1 MYDRYYNKGT
11 YNFEKRYNPN
21 EQKFDLEKIRKSNIN
36 KINDIIKESQNVID
50 QAIND
55 VINEFSAKKT
65 EAVRKYHEESE
76 RLEKEYSKAPKTY
89 SKETSFEEIQKDLQ
103 KQKKDYDDAKR
114 DLEKKL
120 DEKLKKLE
128 IEKIERIAKI
138 EIQNKT
144 RKLENDYKIRE
155 EIYKQTKML
164 TVLKSGEHKYQYYKL
179 IFSMPLDDR
188 YKSLEET
195 IYREYLMS
203 HPSIENIIVSFS
215 SMDNDTNNLNNS
227 SDHKNIVD
235 MLKKARKSFD
245 EKTLTDARSLIGAL
259 DDSVKEKEELNKESN
274 LIGNLI
280 DTKKSIELAATCLDK
295 KVWNMADTL
304 LKSLPECEEKEMLSN
319 GFDKVA
325 NKNKIDFVALSKEL
339 SDKLENN
346 DLLDSD
352 KVEEL
357 SKRFE
362 LLKYNDDIW
371 KDDHKRIIIRDRIK
385 KIIDKNNIQ
394 IQEKRKADIAKD
406 DEYVKKNNKSFK
418 TIISEMIA
426 FPVRLIRRTKKYGEY
441 LLGKIQKS
449 KDNGNVEKAA
459 EQTDIYHERDI
470 VNSGTLFIN
479 SNKLN
484 KLRFKLFKEGLSD
497 DNQEKRLI
505 NGANKVVSS
514 VDKNLSSMIN
524 KEMDEIYADEKRTI
538 CIIKQ
543 YMENLSI
550 IECDENEL
558 KAYAKKVKEFI
569 ENSKLDELTKKAYC
583 EEIYNIC
590 LYKQSNE
597 KQYVYTDDDIENI
610 KINDSELPYVKKM

>member
-21 EQKFDLEKIRKSNIN
+21 EQKFDLEKIRKSNII

-50 QAIND
+50 KY
-55 VINEFSAKKT
+55 SKLKT
-65 EAVRKYHEESE
+65 EVVRD
-76 RLEKEYSKAPKTY
+76 YSKTPSY
-89 SKETSFEEIQKDLQ
+89 SMYMDDELENLEEQK
-103 KQKKDYDDAKR
+103 
-114 DLEKKL
+114 
-120 DEKLKKLE
+120 E
-128 IEKIERIAKI
+128 IELREIKNRIRKEIIKQAKWLTI
-138 EIQNKT
+138 LKDNKA
-144 RKLENDYKIRE
+144 
-155 EIYKQTKML
+155 
-164 TVLKSGEHKYQYYKL
+164 KYEYYKL
-179 IFSMPLDDR
+179 ISSMPLDDK
-188 YKSLEET
+188 YKGLEET

-203 HPSIENIIVSFS
+203 HPSIENIIVSYS
-215 SMDNDTNNLNNS
+215 SIDNNTNNLNNS
-227 SDHKNIVD
+227 SDYKNIVD

-280 DTKKSIELAATCLDK
+280 NTKKSIELAATCLDK

-610 KINDSELPYVKKM
+610 KINDSELPFVKKM